1 MNLCVL
7 IFLALCG
14 LLVQTGYAEF
24 RYSHN
29 HSSAED

>member
-7 IFLALCG
+7 VVLALCG

-24 RYSHN
+24 RYSRN
-29 HSSAED
+29 YYPEVD